1 MRFARSLSLAF
12 CVLSLLHSGSSFGDE
27 VNDDV
32 VNDDVAN
39 DDVVTL
45 RPMAAPDPLMKYRL
59 WPAPQDRNEL
69 NPMHPINR
77 ALIML
82 YQQTPPD
89 DDAWEKVESWAD
101 TPPDELPVEEVQRTL
116 GYFGK
121 SLDELA
127 SIENAMRI
135 EYTLDTHNMTA
146 AETASLVVPELQ
158 DMRLLA
164 RLIELR
170 ARLEIRQSRYD
181 DAIATLR
188 LGFRLSDAAGN
199 STHFLVGKLIGVAI
213 AQRMLA
219 VIETAIVRDDFPNLY
234 WAMAALP
241 SDRLFRMNESLE
253 HESVLLNKLIQETGE
268 FTDEPIGREAAI
280 ARLDSLTIAIDD
292 LIRANSGDESEPE
305 LARLMSGVYVA
316 AMAEPARELLAE
328 TPLGAKKSSD
338 LSAAEAV
345 LRSIRLRW
353 ERHRDRYLAWT
364 SLPPELWA
372 NYETERNAAFGNEP
386 EILDPIDKVAWV
398 VTARLSLPISA
409 SYRAELTRN
418 RLMLFEA
425 IRMHASETGRLPE
438 TLSGLQP
445 VPAWLNPLTALP
457 FDYQRTH
464 AGRAVV
470 TYDTGVPATPKSTVH
485 VALKVV
491 K

>member
-1 MRFARSLSLAF
+1 MRFARSLCLAVF
-12 CVLSLLHSGSSFGDE
+12 VLTAVHAGSSRGDE
-27 VNDDV
+27 
-32 VNDDVAN
+32 AN
-39 DDVVTL
+39 DTVVTL
-45 RPMAAPDPLMKYRL
+45 HPMAAPDPMMKYRL
-59 WPAPQDRNEL
+59 WPGPHDRTEL

-89 DDAWEKVESWAD
+89 DEAWEKVESWAD
-101 TPPDELPVEEVQRTL
+101 TSPDELPIEEVQKTL
-116 GYFGK
+116 AYFGQ

-135 EYTLDTHNMTA
+135 EYSLDTDNLTA

-170 ARLEIRQSRYD
+170 AKLEIGQSRYD

-213 AQRMLA
+213 AQRMFA
-219 VIETAIVRDDFPNLY
+219 VIETAIIREDFPNLY
-234 WAMAALP
+234 WALAAMP

-253 HESVLLNKLIQETGE
+253 HESVLLNKLIQQTGE
-268 FTDEPIGREAAI
+268 FTNEPIGRNAAI
-280 ARLDSLTIAIDD
+280 ARLEPLAITIDD
-292 LIRANSGDESEPE
+292 FIRANNGGESEPE

-316 AMAEPARELLAE
+316 AMAEPSRELLAATAIGE
-328 TPLGAKKSSD
+328 KRASE

-364 SLPPELWA
+364 MLPPELWT
-372 NYETERNAAFGNEP
+372 NYETERDAAFGNEP
-386 EILDPIDKVAWV
+386 EILDPIDKVAWT

-418 RLMLFEA
+418 RLMLLEA
-425 IRMHASETGRLPE
+425 IRMHANDTGQLPE
-438 TLSGLQP
+438 TLSGLRP

-457 FDYQRTH
+457 FGYQLSH
-464 AGRAVV
+464 ADHAVV
-470 TYDTGVPATPKSTVH
+470 SYDTGVPAEPKSTIH